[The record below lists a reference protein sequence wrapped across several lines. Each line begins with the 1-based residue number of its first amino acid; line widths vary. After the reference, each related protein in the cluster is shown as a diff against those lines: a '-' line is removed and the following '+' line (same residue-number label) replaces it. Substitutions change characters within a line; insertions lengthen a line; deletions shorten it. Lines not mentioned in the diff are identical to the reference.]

1 MEPTSDS
8 GTYIVV
14 FRRKRFL
21 IVRSC
26 IKVQHRA
33 MSQAASVRRRDR
45 HVVGRARFAARA
57 RGAPPAELHHQRAQ
71 RRQASGAVPAGDGV
85 GPQHLAMMQRQGR
98 VLFPPPPQLE
108 MCWRI
113 DHVSSGVLPT
123 QQEMGGS
130 ARRSAC
136 TNSAHAIS
144 TPRQSS
150 LGTAVPHANLMPF
163 LAAGVQSSKLV
174 SNFLF
179 FSQKQR
185 KKRLGLLFAVAA
197 ANTAPRQATARL

>member
-1 MEPTSDS
+1 VEPTSDS

-57 RGAPPAELHHQRAQ
+57 RGAPPAELHHQREQ
-71 RRQASGAVPAGDGV
+71 RWQASGAVPAGDGV

-98 VLFPPPPQLE
+98 VLFPPPLNLKCVGASTTCHRACCQHNKRWAGAPGALPAPTLRMPYLHLGSRPLE
-108 MCWRI
+108 PRCR
-113 DHVSSGVLPT
+113 T
-123 QQEMGGS
+123 Q
-130 ARRSAC
+130 
-136 TNSAHAIS
+136 T
-144 TPRQSS
+144 
-150 LGTAVPHANLMPF
+150 
-163 LAAGVQSSKLV
+163 
-174 SNFLF
+174 
-179 FSQKQR
+179 
-185 KKRLGLLFAVAA
+185 
-197 ANTAPRQATARL
+197 